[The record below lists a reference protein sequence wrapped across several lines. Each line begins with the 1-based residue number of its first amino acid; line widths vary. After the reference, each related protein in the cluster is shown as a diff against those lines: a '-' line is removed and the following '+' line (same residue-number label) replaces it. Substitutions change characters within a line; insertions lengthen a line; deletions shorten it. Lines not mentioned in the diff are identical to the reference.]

1 MRLLILGFLILFVAS
16 SSCHQVPPVSS
27 QLLGLFVNES
37 YGERSEQL
45 VDFQESLGDFLNS
58 FHSRKNGFNFDMLN
72 QLSSYKLLFMRRILF
87 CFRFLVVA
95 FKYLKLPALLIWL
108 FHFLISSSSN
118 CLRRRKY
125 FVKS

>member
-1 MRLLILGFLILFVAS
+1 M
-16 SSCHQVPPVSS
+16 SS

-95 FKYLKLPALLIWL
+95 FKYLKLPASLVR
-108 FHFLISSSSN
+108 HN
-118 CLRRRKY
+118 QY
-125 FVKS
+125 FKPI